1 MFVIRKHNQ
10 STFPLPIGQET
21 FHVNYL
27 HWPPNVK
34 LGYTVCDVHNYG
46 LTFAKYNNFFIY
58 YKKMQTSIRSIGKT
72 NSDRCQTDSTSDQ
85 FSYLFKVCLLV
96 TS

>member
-1 MFVIRKHNQ
+1 MEASPKYF
-10 STFPLPIGQET
+10 SSP
-21 FHVNYL
+21 
-27 HWPPNVK
+27 HWPGNSSRELIALNSPNVK
-34 LGYTVCDVHNYG
+34 LGYTVCGDHNYG
-46 LTFAKYNNFFIY
+46 VTFAKYNYNLFIY
-58 YKKMQTSIRSIGKT
+58 FKKMQTSILRIGKT